1 MSIRPRVAASVCVW
15 ALVALAY
22 ACSAQPPAGD
32 AQKQIDDLRAQ
43 VAGMQKDIDAIK
55 SAVAA
60 PASEPGADR
69 PRPRTGRP
77 ADQGLAYR
85 EADAGRSH
93 RLPVNVLPEI
103 RP

>member
-55 SAVAA
+55 SAVADLRASRA
-60 PASEPGADR
+60 PTGPVLELGDR
-69 PRPRTGRP
+69 PIKGSPT
-77 ADQGLAYR
+77 A
-85 EADAGRSH
+85 
-93 RLPVNVLPEI
+93 RLTLVEVTDYQ
-103 RP
+103 